1 VPSPVRPTGEGTGS
15 WGAAAGQ
22 DAGMPRGSYLHLDP
36 HDGTPVAVEDFSC
49 AAGPAGWRYASVVR
63 DAAAGPELGR
73 VDVTLDDGGR
83 QVRVELLA
91 GGWRLRGGVA
101 GPETVWLRSPAAAM
115 PGAAEQAAAA
125 AGLVGRSPAFLV
137 ATARRL
143 RLTPGGRARM
153 RLVRVTEP
161 ALGTLLVDEQWSLV
175 GVSSHTTE
183 TGPLPVA
190 RYEVADLATGETRA
204 VHIAGDVVLAAPALE
219 LTDLQ
224 SPPSL

>member
-1 VPSPVRPTGEGTGS
+1 VR
-15 WGAAAGQ
+15 A
-22 DAGMPRGSYLHLDP
+22 
-36 HDGTPVAVEDFSC
+36 
-49 AAGPAGWRYASVVR
+49 
-63 DAAAGPELGR
+63 AAAGPEIGR

-101 GPETVWLRSPAAAM
+101 GPETVWLRSPAAAAATA
-115 PGAAEQAAAA
+115 AAEQAAAA
-125 AGLVGRSPAFLV
+125 AGLAGRSPAFLV

-143 RLTPGGRARM
+143 RLPPGGRARM

-175 GVSSHTTE
+175 GISSHATE